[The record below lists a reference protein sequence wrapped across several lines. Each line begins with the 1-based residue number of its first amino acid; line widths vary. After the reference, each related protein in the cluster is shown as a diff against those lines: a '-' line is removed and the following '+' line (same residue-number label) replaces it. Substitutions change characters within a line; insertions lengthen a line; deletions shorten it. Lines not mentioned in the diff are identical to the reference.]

1 MSIFKSHQ
9 TSSTIVS
16 VLANLS
22 SAICFYLLIDYSIT
36 LFSLVKHKFLNVLF
50 CTSSANQHR
59 AQFFSFSSR
68 VWKIYFFCIFLHFN
82 PKIITERSQEE
93 NQLEE
98 TVLLMKFFFFFSPTR
113 TTTTF
118 SSRTPLFVLTF
129 SLRIPK
135 TQKITELH
143 RERPCNR

>member
-1 MSIFKSHQ
+1 MSISKVTKLPQQLCQYWQ
-9 TSSTIVS
+9 TYQVPYVFIYWS
-16 VLANLS
+16 
-22 SAICFYLLIDYSIT
+22 IDYSIT

-135 TQKITELH
+135 TQKNNRITQ
-143 RERPCNR
+143 RASV